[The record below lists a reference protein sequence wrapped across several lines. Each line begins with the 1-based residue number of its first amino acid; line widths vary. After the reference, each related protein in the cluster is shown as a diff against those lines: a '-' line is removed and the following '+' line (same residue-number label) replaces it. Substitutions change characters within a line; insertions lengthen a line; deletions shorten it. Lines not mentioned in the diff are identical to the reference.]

1 MKDEFYF
8 ASIVCLSGLI
18 RVKGMGNK
26 CTLVLELTESVLGH
40 QLKVSHETLKNDF
53 DSFIEQTH
61 RDYKRNYNPSATND
75 TQNYLTRRI
84 HHYLH
89 TTLQLVDY
97 PHMTL
102 VNGSWQNV
110 DAPWIWGWI
119 HMVTIH
125 IDLHYG
131 NDEKNFFIG
140 LVKDLV
146 GCSICKDHYIT
157 NYATLVRGLSNYS
170 LTDLFLMLHTH
181 TKINYGTDKFELSPK
196 LINSM
201 YRKKIFKDYNK
212 LTG

>member
-1 MKDEFYF
+1 MNDEFYF
-8 ASIVCLSGLI
+8 ACIVCLSGLI

-40 QLKVSHETLKNDF
+40 QLKVSHETLMADF
-53 DSFIEQTH
+53 NNFIEQTH
-61 RDYKRNYNPSATND
+61 SDYERNYNPSGKND
-75 TQNYLTRRI
+75 TQNYLTRCI
-84 HHYLH
+84 QHHLH
-89 TTLQLVDY
+89 NKLKLTDY
-97 PHMTL
+97 PYMTL
-102 VNGSWQNV
+102 VNGNWQNV
-110 DAPWIWGWI
+110 EAPWIWNWI

-170 LTDLFLMLHTH
+170 LTDIFLMLHTH
-181 TKINYGTDKFELSPK
+181 TKINYGTDKLELSPK
-196 LINSM
+196 LIN
-201 YRKKIFKDYNK
+201 
-212 LTG
+212 